1 MSTPTTLERPSPA
14 LLEWLASHD
23 IEYEV
28 HAHSPTYTAR
38 ATAKAEGVDPRTFA
52 KVVAVATRDGRHY
65 LIVLDA
71 TDHLDLPKARRVIGA
86 DDVRLLTEA
95 EMGALAP
102 DCQAGAI
109 PAVGS
114 LFGLMTYADYA
125 VRDDPDISFNA
136 GSHCYSVRVERASWE
151 RACGVVYGDLAAES
165 DRRPAWARS

>member
-28 HAHSPTYTAR
+28 HEHSPTFTAR
-38 ATAKAEGVDPRTFA
+38 ATAKADGVDPRTFA
-52 KVVAVATRDGRHY
+52 KVVGVSTQDGRHV
-65 LIVLDA
+65 LVVLDA
-71 TDHLDLPKARRVIGA
+71 TDHLDLSKARRVIGA

-95 EMGALAP
+95 ELAALAP

-114 LFGLMTYADYA
+114 LFGLATYADYA
-125 VRDDPDISFNA
+125 VRDDPEISFNA
-136 GSHCYSVRVERASWE
+136 GSHRFSVRVERATWE
-151 RACGVVYGDLAAES
+151 RACGAVYADLASES
-165 DRRPAWARS
+165 DSRPTWARS